1 MERNLKLTDDAIIG
15 ILGGTNAVARM
26 CKVASTA
33 VTQWRKNG
41 IPADRFLFLAARI
54 EKESHGLV
62 SRKDLFPNNFWLI
75 WPEMLEK
82 PNSFGLQQEVDEE

>member
-1 MERNLKLTDDAIIG
+1 MERQLKLTDSAIIDL
-15 ILGGTNAVARM
+15 LGGTNKVAKM

-41 IPADRFLFLAARI
+41 IPVERFMFLGARI

-62 SRKDLFPNNFWLI
+62 SRKDLFPNNYFLI
-75 WPEMLEK
+75 WPELLK
-82 PNSFGLQQEVDEE
+82 NNIFGLQQEVEEE